1 MKKAML
7 FLSLLMIVAVMLTAC
22 SPAAQAPAPAVPA
35 APTQAPQTA
44 STVAPTQPPAVAAP
58 TEVSPTAAAATAAP
72 ANGKHKVVYFIGF
85 GTGTSPNQLDGQN
98 ALIKKFND
106 SHPTIDVE
114 LMIVPNAEAIQR
126 FTAMAAAGDPPE
138 ILGATGF
145 ATIGILGDTGV
156 IQDLT
161 PFIEKNKFDTSVFY
175 GPIVDI
181 MKSFFPTG
189 QKALP
194 MGMYPSFILYNKD
207 MFDAAGLPYPPHAY
221 GDTSW
226 TFDKI
231 RQDGMKMTLDK
242 NGNDATSPNFD
253 PTQIAQWGFDDTWTD
268 MRNYL
273 TEWGAPGVGLLT
285 TPDMKKAIVN
295 QKEWVTG
302 LQWLS
307 DGIWK
312 DHFIP
317 NAAGQATYGAI
328 GNGDPFSTGLVS
340 MMMTY
345 SWFMPEGLTGINF
358 KYDLAPMPVAP
369 TGKQIVRSDMDGL
382 AMVKGSDEQDSAWT
396 FMTWLVQPE
405 QIVDVC
411 QIYGCLPPVKA
422 VEAQYRGI
430 MESKWPGLDYD
441 VIYNGLNH
449 LDNPHSDA
457 YVVEQQKIGD
467 VMNNALSE
475 VYSGSQKDAKVLL
488 DGVNADV
495 QKLLDAYWASH

>member
-1 MKKAML
+1 MKKVSV
-7 FLSLLMIVAVMLTAC
+7 FLSLALIAAVLLAAC
-22 SPAAQAPAPAVPA
+22 SPAAPAATVAATAAPQAVQPA
-35 APTQAPQTA
+35 APTNPPAA
-44 STVAPTQPPAVAAP
+44 VAPTAAP
-58 TEVSPTAAAATAAP
+58 TTAAPTAAAP

-85 GTGTSPNQLDGQN
+85 GTGTSPSQVDGQK

-106 SHPTIDVE
+106 SHPTIEVE
-114 LMIVPNAEAIQR
+114 LMVVPNGEAVQR

-156 IQDLT
+156 IEDLG
-161 PFIEKNKFDTSVFY
+161 PYIEKSKFDSSIFY
-175 GPIVDI
+175 GPVVDI

-194 MGMYPSFILYNKD
+194 LGLYPSFILYNKD

-231 RQDGMKMTLDK
+231 RQYGMKMTLDK
-242 NGNDATSPNFD
+242 NGNDATMAAFD

-273 TEWGAPGVGLLT
+273 VEWGAPGVGLLT
-285 TPDMKKAIVN
+285 TPDMKKAIIN

-307 DGIWK
+307 DGVWK

-317 NAAGQATYGAI
+317 NAAGQAAYGAI
-328 GNGDPFSTGLVS
+328 GNGDPFSTGLAS
-340 MMMTY
+340 MMATY

-358 KYDLAPMPVAP
+358 KYDIAPMPVAP
-369 TGKQIVRSDMDGL
+369 TGKQIVRSDVDGL
-382 AMVKGSDEQDSAWT
+382 AMIKGAKEKDAAWV
-396 FMTWLVQPE
+396 FMSWLVQPE

-411 QIYGCLPPVKA
+411 LIYGCLPPVKA
-422 VEAQYRGI
+422 VETKFRGI

-441 VIYNGLNH
+441 VIYKGLDH

-488 DGVNADV
+488 DKVNADA
-495 QKLLDAYWASH
+495 QKILDDYWVSH